1 MLSLGQSSIMGT
13 TKAWSLLILCVAT
26 LASSQDTDKIIT
38 KVEIDT
44 NIMYRYAQTVVKS
57 TMKNMFKSPQEVTF
71 NMKLPEVAFIS
82 NFTITSEGE
91 EHVAEV
97 LGQEEAIQKYNDARE
112 MNLTTGL
119 VNKDLPKERNFT
131 ISVNVRPQ
139 EEIIFHLTYD
149 ERLERREG
157 SYRYQIHLDSLP
169 PLDEMSAVVNIKES
183 LTITNITISQAGWSY
198 THWTTRHAKVGFFPP
213 LNKA

>member
-1 MLSLGQSSIMGT
+1 MGT
-13 TKAWSLLILCVAT
+13 TKARSLLILCVAT
-26 LASSQDTDKIIT
+26 LATSQDTDKIIT

-112 MNLTTGL
+112 MNH
-119 VNKDLPKERNFT
+119 
-131 ISVNVRPQ
+131 NV
-139 EEIIFHLTYD
+139 L
-149 ERLERREG
+149 
-157 SYRYQIHLDSLP
+157 
-169 PLDEMSAVVNIKES
+169 
-183 LTITNITISQAGWSY
+183 
-198 THWTTRHAKVGFFPP
+198 
-213 LNKA
+213 

>member
-1 MLSLGQSSIMGT
+1 MGT
-13 TKAWSLLILCVAT
+13 AQTWSLLFLCVAS
-26 LASSQDTDKIIT
+26 LASNVVSNKIVT
-38 KVEIDT
+38 KVEIET
-44 NIMYRYAQTVVKS
+44 MIMYRYAQTVVKS

-97 LGQEEAIQKYNDARE
+97 LGQDEAIQKYNDARE

-169 PLDEMSAVVNIKES
+169 QLDEITAVVNIQES

-198 THWTTRHAKVGFFPP
+198 THWTTRHAKVGFFSP
-213 LNKA
+213 LNKP